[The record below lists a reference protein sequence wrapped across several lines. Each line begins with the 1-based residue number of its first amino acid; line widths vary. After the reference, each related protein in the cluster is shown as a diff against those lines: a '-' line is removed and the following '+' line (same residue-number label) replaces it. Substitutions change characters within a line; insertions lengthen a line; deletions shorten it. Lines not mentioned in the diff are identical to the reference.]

1 MVQYIQRE
9 ARAYRKE
16 ITKMARKYIGT
27 EWWVEYNF
35 TDNGIPM
42 NIKVFHNQA
51 EAEKFAAEHNSEALE
66 TKGYRC

>member
-1 MVQYIQRE
+1 
-9 ARAYRKE
+9 
-16 ITKMARKYIGT
+16 MARKYIGT

-35 TDNGIPM
+35 NDNGVPM

-66 TKGYRC
+66 TKAYKC